1 MCLQITHSNDVDD
14 PIYLSHAS
22 FSWGG
27 KTDPV
32 QLRDLNWRVRE
43 GQLVAVVGIVGSG
56 KSSLLSSLL
65 GDMQRVEGEAYIKKD
80 ERIAYVPQQAWMQNT
95 TLQNN
100 ILFGKPYN
108 SELYERV
115 GKRMIECHN
124 VSSIFLLNEHLIKM
138 KTILFVVKLKG
149 H

>member
-1 MCLQITHSNDVDD
+1 MCSQITHSNDVDD

-65 GDMQRVEGEAYIKKD
+65 GDMQRVEGEAYIKEG

-108 SELYERV
+108 GELYERV
-115 GKRMIECHN
+115 GK
-124 VSSIFLLNEHLIKM
+124 
-138 KTILFVVKLKG
+138 
-149 H
+149 

>member
-1 MCLQITHSNDVDD
+1 MLLSHAFIFLKVKAPRLTLYYEKQNIIVLLYSQITHSNDVDD

-65 GDMQRVEGEAYIKKD
+65 GDMQRVEGEAYIKED

-108 SELYERV
+108 NDLYERV
-115 GKRMIECHN
+115 RK
-124 VSSIFLLNEHLIKM
+124 K
-138 KTILFVVKLKG
+138 
-149 H
+149 